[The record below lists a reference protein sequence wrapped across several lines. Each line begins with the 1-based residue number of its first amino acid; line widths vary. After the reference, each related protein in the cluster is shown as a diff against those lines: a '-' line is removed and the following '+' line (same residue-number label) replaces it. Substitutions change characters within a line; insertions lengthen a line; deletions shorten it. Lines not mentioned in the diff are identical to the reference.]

1 MRNDR
6 YLQQNCNT
14 DGPVFCL
21 VTVVVKFQTNSTVTF
36 SYITG
41 TFRKMNIAK
50 RNIFCGEL
58 NAVVCRKWNNKRLQA

>member
-1 MRNDR
+1 M
-6 YLQQNCNT
+6 LAVCSGTET

-21 VTVVVKFQTNSTVTF
+21 LMLVVKFKTNSTVTF
-36 SYITG
+36 GYITG

-58 NAVVCRKWNNKRLQA
+58 NVVVCRK